1 MVPWLSVD
9 LRGLRHAKTRN
20 SRWRAATV
28 SARMSIGNELD
39 HLMRGV
45 DTVVPEAE
53 LAERLAEGRPLRV
66 KLGLDPTAPSVTLGW
81 AVVLRKLRHF
91 QELGHTAVLI
101 VGDFTAQ
108 VGDPSGKS
116 ETRKRLTAAEVRGY
130 ADRLL
135 DQFAKVLLPEPLEVR
150 FNSEWLGELDMAEVL
165 ELTSKVTVA
174 QMLERDDFRKRFDGH
189 QPISVMEFM
198 YPLLQGYDSVAVS
211 ADIEVGGA
219 DQLWNLMMGRVL
231 QERYG
236 RRPQMAMTMP
246 LLIGT
251 DGEQKMSQSL
261 GNYIGVMDDPVDMFG
276 KVMSIPDP
284 LMPQYFE
291 LATEVAPQEIID
303 QFDGL
308 ESGAVH
314 PGDLKR
320 RLAREIVDLYH
331 PGQGSPAE
339 AAFDQVFRHSGV
351 PDEIDEFTLDASAD
365 QWIPGVLTAA
375 GLTSSNGEARRLIAQ
390 GAVKL
395 EGKKID
401 GESIDRSDLVGYVL
415 QVGKRR
421 FLRLRG

>member
-1 MVPWLSVD
+1 MVSWVSVD
-9 LRGLRHAKTRN
+9 LRGLRLAKTRDG
-20 SRWRAATV
+20 RARAATV
-28 SARMSIGNELD
+28 SARMSFSNQLD

-45 DTVVPEAE
+45 DTVVPGTE
-53 LAERLAEGRPLRV
+53 LAERLAEGKPLRV

-116 ETRKRLTAAEVRGY
+116 ETRKRLSAEEVRGY
-130 ADRLL
+130 AERLL
-135 DQFAKVLLPEPLEVR
+135 DQFATVLLPEPLEIR
-150 FNSEWLGELDMAEVL
+150 YNSEWLGELDMAEVL

-174 QMLERDDFRKRFDGH
+174 QMLERDDFRKRFEGR

-211 ADIEVGGA
+211 ADIELGGA

-236 RRPQMAMTMP
+236 HRPQMAMTMP

-261 GNYIGVMDDPVDMFG
+261 GNYVGVMDDPADMFG
-276 KVMSIPDP
+276 KIMSIPDR

-291 LATEVAPQEIID
+291 LATEVAPQEIIF
-303 QFDGL
+303 QLEGL
-308 ESGAVH
+308 ESGDLH

-339 AAFDQVFRHSGV
+339 AVFDQVFRHSGV
-351 PDEIDEFTLDASAD
+351 PDEIDEFTLDAEAD

-395 EGKKID
+395 EGEKID
-401 GESIDRSDLVGYVL
+401 AESIGRSDLVGRVL